1 MARKPRFYLQN
12 IPAHVM
18 QRGHNR
24 EAIFFKE
31 VDYLEYLKILKK
43 VADQFECQIHAYVLM
58 TNHVHFLLTP
68 TQSNCISLFF
78 KHLNHRYVNYINKT
92 YQRSG
97 TLWGGR
103 HKGCIIDSSAYFL
116 RCMQYIEL
124 NPVRAKM
131 VSHPNDYLWSSY
143 KANALGVFSA
153 ILTPHK
159 EYLSLSQQRKTR
171 LEKYSQL
178 LDSQI
183 TIEQLNQLKNN
194 LYSGTPLGDA
204 RFKAMIE
211 KRLNCSVGLEKR
223 GRPKKNQE
231 KSRGQP
237 D

>member
-1 MARKPRFYLQN
+1 MARKSRFYLQN

-31 VDYLEYLKILKK
+31 VDYFEYLKILKK

-68 TQSNCISLFF
+68 AQSNSISLFF
-78 KHLNHRYVNYINKT
+78 KYLNHGYVNYINKT

-131 VSHPNDYLWSSY
+131 VNHPNDYPWSSY
-143 KANALGVFSA
+143 KANALGAFSV
-153 ILTPHK
+153 ILTSHK
-159 EYLSLSQQRKTR
+159 EYLSLSQQREIR
-171 LEKYSQL
+171 LEQYCQL
-178 LDSQI
+178 LASQI

-194 LYSGTPLGDA
+194 LHSGTPMGDPT
-204 RFKAMIE
+204 FKAMVE
-211 KRLNCSVGLEKR
+211 TKLNCSVGLEKQ
-223 GRPKKNQE
+223 GRPKKIKRRVE
-231 KSRGQP
+231 KLS
-237 D
+237 